1 MLALIVGFLVFQV
14 VYHIVVVIGGY
25 GFGLLAPEKIAIL
38 RDGIRILICFFSFF
52 YYKNTRKLYCKYW
65 WKMVL
70 MFVVLCGFWV
80 LLSYRIFEKSWH
92 AILVGIKYGLWYFV
106 ILLLAGG
113 LGYGLFYDQYQKKE
127 KKEEKSEW
135 WWRISLVEGLKW
147 GLVVIVVVGRVWQ
160 LLKLLFPDVFHVL
173 GYGKLDDY
181 HFGVSPPLYYL
192 TGFEGTLRWQGL
204 FSGPNNYGYFLVA
217 FLPVI
222 LTLFPIGS
230 LKTWKSRTKQDWIA
244 LSVVLLWL
252 ITLGATLSRAALIGA
267 VIVFMLY
274 YAPLL
279 RKHKKVLIRVGIIL
293 WLGLLGLSLIK
304 WESTLM
310 HIQQKFSWLI
320 QAVEHPLGYG
330 LGSSGPAVHHSGQF
344 LPENFYLQIL
354 LDIGTVGFLLWCSL
368 MFLIGKQQYRLRQ
381 LITLANEDQYKIYQI
396 FLAFQK
402 GFLALLV
409 IAMFL
414 HVFEDSMVN
423 YLFFVGYGVAWGYL
437 QALVEQTSYRWKEK

>member
-1 MLALIVGFLVFQV
+1 M
-14 VYHIVVVIGGY
+14 
-25 GFGLLAPEKIAIL
+25 
-38 RDGIRILICFFSFF
+38 
-52 YYKNTRKLYCKYW
+52 
-65 WKMVL
+65 
-70 MFVVLCGFWV
+70 
-80 LLSYRIFEKSWH
+80 
-92 AILVGIKYGLWYFV
+92 
-106 ILLLAGG
+106 
-113 LGYGLFYDQYQKKE
+113 
-127 KKEEKSEW
+127 
-135 WWRISLVEGLKW
+135 EGLKW

-181 HFGVSPPLYYL
+181 HFGVNPPLYYL

-293 WLGLLGLSLIK
+293 
-304 WESTLM
+304 
-310 HIQQKFSWLI
+310 
-320 QAVEHPLGYG
+320 
-330 LGSSGPAVHHSGQF
+330 
-344 LPENFYLQIL
+344 
-354 LDIGTVGFLLWCSL
+354 
-368 MFLIGKQQYRLRQ
+368 
-381 LITLANEDQYKIYQI
+381 
-396 FLAFQK
+396 
-402 GFLALLV
+402 
-409 IAMFL
+409 
-414 HVFEDSMVN
+414 
-423 YLFFVGYGVAWGYL
+423 
-437 QALVEQTSYRWKEK
+437 